1 MPEQQAAPTRHKS
14 LSTKAFAIIALTVTL
29 LVAAVVSLF
38 ASNAPDG
45 LEKVATDT
53 GFADSAGEH
62 AASGSPLADYQASFL
77 DGALGRSV
85 AGVVGVVVTL
95 ALFYGLTRLL
105 RRSAA
110 D

>member
-1 MPEQQAAPTRHKS
+1 MPDPQLTPAGRQR
-14 LSTKAFAIIALTVTL
+14 LSTKGFAIGFLIVSL

-38 ASNAPDG
+38 ASRSPDG

-53 GFADSAGEH
+53 GFAATAGEH

-85 AGVVGVVVTL
+85 AGIVGVLVTL
-95 ALFYGLTRLL
+95 GLFYGLTRLL
-105 RRSAA
+105 RRGAT